1 MKYRYFVS
9 KPGYWWRI
17 VEILFRHILIFHWVH
32 EAWIWTFSR
41 YCILKMNGKIRLGL
55 LIWTNAFIYRQ
66 TTLASNCEGL
76 EVEICNTI
84 KNHSRRC
91 DKTFCKFL
99 QLSRLT
105 LKALQHVL
113 FYHKCLLLSHL
124 FFKHKILHL
133 MRKSNSIN
141 DKFRFT
147 FEVFIYAPLL

>member
-1 MKYRYFVS
+1 
-9 KPGYWWRI
+9 
-17 VEILFRHILIFHWVH
+17 
-32 EAWIWTFSR
+32 
-41 YCILKMNGKIRLGL
+41 MNGKIRLGL
-55 LIWTNAFIYRQ
+55 IWINAFIYRQ

-113 FYHKCLLLSHL
+113 FYHKCLVLSHL

-147 FEVFIYAPLL
+147 FEVFIYAPLLRIKLHYVDFFTFYLCKKYSYYIMRSIFF